1 MSIHDPDR
9 RRLLISTATLAALPL
24 AAAATAAQGSRT
36 IEPQEGPEPNAW
48 PDGPD
53 DASITPAIIAAAERL
68 AGIQFTEKER
78 ATIAKTVG
86 EQMAIFAAR
95 VDAGAMPN
103 ELAPAT
109 VFRAMPPDRALD
121 PATSTGNAGLVVAD
135 PGSLPDDDAA
145 IAFSTVADLCTWMR
159 RGDLTSER
167 LTRIYLDR
175 IERIDP
181 KLECMITVTGDRA
194 IEQAR
199 RADSERKQGRDRGPL
214 HGIPYGAK
222 DILDV
227 ADVRATW
234 GATPFKDRIGT
245 TTATVIEKLDD
256 AGAVMLGKTSVGAL
270 AYGDIWFGGRTNNP
284 WNLKQGS
291 SGSSAG
297 SASGTV
303 GGLMAFGLGTETL
316 GSIVSPAMVCGATGL
331 RPTFG
336 RVSRAGAM
344 SLCWSLDKIGPIC
357 RSVND
362 TALVLAAINGLDT
375 RDASSVGVP
384 FAYDATQGVKGL
396 RVGWNPAWYEG
407 ANPADRAALEHL
419 REAGCQLVEV
429 DLPDLPYESLLVP
442 LYAEAAAAFESL
454 TRSGDDDLM
463 AWQSRQ
469 AWPNTFRRSW
479 FIPAIE
485 AVQADRVRRQVMDAM
500 ARIMDTVD
508 ALATPAFAANLL
520 LITNATGHP
529 TLVQPIVFDEG
540 RPHGFTLIGRLFDE
554 GTICRLGRELERR
567 CDVAKLHPTL

>member
-1 MSIHDPDR
+1 MTNHDPER
-9 RRLLISTATLAALPL
+9 RRLLISTATLAVLPL
-24 AAAATAAQGSRT
+24 AAATTTAQGSRP
-36 IEPQEGPEPNAW
+36 IDQQEESEPNAW
-48 PDGPD
+48 PGGPD
-53 DASITPAIIAAAERL
+53 DLSITPAIIAAAARL
-68 AGIQFTEKER
+68 AGIKFTPEEQ
-78 ATIAKTVG
+78 ATIAGTIG

-95 VDAGAMPN
+95 VNAGAMPN
-103 ELAPAT
+103 GLAPAT

-121 PATSTGNAGLVVAD
+121 PVTSTGNPEMVVAD
-135 PGSLPDDDAA
+135 PGSLPNDEAA
-145 IAFSTVADLCTWMR
+145 IAFSTIADLCTWMR
-159 RGDLTSER
+159 RGELTSER

-214 HGIPYGAK
+214 QGIPYGAK

-227 ADVRATW
+227 ADIRATW
-234 GATPFKDRIGT
+234 GATPFKDRVGS
-245 TTATVIEKLDD
+245 TTATVIERLDE

-316 GSIVSPAMVCGATGL
+316 GSIISPAMVCGATGL

-362 TALVLAAINGLDT
+362 TALVLAAINGLDP
-375 RDASSVGVP
+375 RDASSGGVP
-384 FAYDATQGVKGL
+384 FAHDASQGVKGL
-396 RVGWNPAWYEG
+396 RVGWNPAWFDG
-407 ANPADRAALEHL
+407 ANPADRAAIEHL
-419 REAGCQLVEV
+419 RDAGCELVEV
-429 DLPDLPYESLLVP
+429 ELPDLPYESLLIP

-454 TRSGDDDLM
+454 TRSGDDDSM
-463 AWQSRQ
+463 VWQSPQ

-485 AVQADRVRRQVMDAM
+485 LVQADRVRRQVMDAM
-500 ARIMDTVD
+500 AQIMDTVD

-554 GTICRLGRELERR
+554 GTICRLGRELEKR
-567 CDVAKLHPTL
+567 CDVAKQHPVL

>member
-1 MSIHDPDR
+1 MSNHDPER

-24 AAAATAAQGSRT
+24 AAATAAVQGGRP
-36 IEPQEGPEPNAW
+36 IDQQEEPEPNAW
-48 PDGPD
+48 PGAPD
-53 DASITPAIIAAAERL
+53 DAAVTPAIIAAAERL
-68 AGIQFTEKER
+68 AGVTFTDDER
-78 ATIAKTVG
+78 ATIARTIG

-109 VFRAMPPDRALD
+109 VFRAMPPGRALD
-121 PATSTGNAGLVVAD
+121 PATSTGNPELVAAN
-135 PGSLPDDDAA
+135 PGPLPNDEAA

-159 RGDLTSER
+159 RGELTSER

-175 IERIDP
+175 IDRIDP
-181 KLECMITVTGDRA
+181 KLECMITVTGERA
-194 IEQAR
+194 LQQAR
-199 RADSERKQGRDRGPL
+199 HADSERKQGRDRGPL

-227 ADVRATW
+227 ANVKATW
-234 GATPFKDRIGT
+234 GATPFKDRVGS
-245 TTATVIEKLDD
+245 TTATVIEKLDQ

-316 GSIVSPAMVCGATGL
+316 GSIISPAMVCGATGL

-336 RVSRAGAM
+336 RVSKAGAM

-375 RDASSVGVP
+375 RDPSSVGIP
-384 FAYDATQGVKGL
+384 FAHDAKQGVKGL
-396 RVGWNPAWYEG
+396 RVGWNPAWFEG
-407 ANPADRAALEHL
+407 ANPADRAAIEHL
-419 REAGCQLVEV
+419 RDAGCELVEV
-429 DLPDLPYESLLVP
+429 ELPDLPYETLLIP

-454 TRSGDDDLM
+454 TRSDDDDLM
-463 AWQSRQ
+463 TWQSPQ

-485 AVQADRVRRQVMDAM
+485 LVQADRVRRQVMDAM
-500 ARIMDTVD
+500 AEIMDTVD

-529 TLVQPIVFDEG
+529 ALVQPIAFDDG

-554 GTICRLGRELERR
+554 GTICRLGRALEAR
-567 CDVAKLHPTL
+567 CDVANQHPTL